1 MLSFLNLILKF
12 WKVLNVHG
20 PYDDLRYRDPLR
32 TTARSVE
39 CGNLKLQVG
48 FAEILRK
55 MHPNTVKRMKSL
67 TKYASRGLSHICRGL
82 VGLAKQFPYVM
93 LGLFP
98 SNPFEKQFV
107 ELP

>member
-1 MLSFLNLILKF
+1 M
-12 WKVLNVHG
+12 
-20 PYDDLRYRDPLR
+20 RYLDPLR
-32 TTARSVE
+32 IAARSAE
-39 CGNLKLQVG
+39 CGNSKLLAG

-67 TKYASRGLSHICRGL
+67 TKYASRRLPHRCRGL
-82 VGLAKQFPYVM
+82 VGLAKQFPYVI

-107 ELP
+107 ELQ